1 MAHCRRAVGLSF
13 AIFAAIRR
21 ASSFVSSLAA
31 DLRPGHVRRGRAR
44 QKQRLVSRQIRA
56 AGSGGRAMPSP
67 GEVHQLRQL
76 GDIQRDPLRLIL
88 AEQLD
93 CRSPGL
99 LEIACSKPLRLDPH
113 FGRWSANSNNC
124 ISFSI
129 ELSAAAGSATSTS
142 PTCQYSTRCSH
153 PGKRS
158 SSKGRCSVSFSATIQ
173 SAAFRSVMV
182 HRCGGR
188 LAPRAAKPRS
198 SRALTANGASE
209 PTLLIPR
216 SMARA
221 RDFAIQLNPACGTR

>member
-13 AIFAAIRR
+13 AIFAAIHR

-142 PTCQYSTRCSH
+142 PTCQYSTRCSQ
-153 PGKRS
+153 PGNRS
-158 SSKGRCSVSFSATIQ
+158 ASKGRCSASFSATIC
-173 SAAFRSVMV
+173 FDY
-182 HRCGGR
+182 
-188 LAPRAAKPRS
+188 
-198 SRALTANGASE
+198 TDE
-209 PTLLIPR
+209 
-216 SMARA
+216 RA
-221 RDFAIQLNPACGTR
+221 RSGMRRKASAHSHRAWLFALLDDEPDNEAVRTKELNQLDFKIASHLRCNN